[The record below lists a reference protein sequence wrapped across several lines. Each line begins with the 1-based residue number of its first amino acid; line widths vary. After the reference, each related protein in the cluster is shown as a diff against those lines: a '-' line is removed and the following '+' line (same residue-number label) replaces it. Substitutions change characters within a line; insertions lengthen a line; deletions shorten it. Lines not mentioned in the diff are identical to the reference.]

1 MGVGVGGCIIATLG
15 ESWLCTLGSPGVGQ
29 RDEQRVG
36 GARRRH
42 DSKMSQKL
50 AMALT
55 WEILVGGAAPERAP
69 ATTCNP
75 WMILSSVEGEGTA
88 RYLWQ
93 NSTVSKISW
102 LLVSALTSLK
112 QR

>member
-1 MGVGVGGCIIATLG
+1 M
-15 ESWLCTLGSPGVGQ
+15 
-29 RDEQRVG
+29 
-36 GARRRH
+36 
-42 DSKMSQKL
+42 KMSQRL

-55 WEILVGGAAPERAP
+55 WEILVGSATLERAP
-69 ATTCNP
+69 TTTCNP

-88 RYLWQ
+88 RYPWQ